1 MNERNVCE
9 GEGEKNV
16 IAVVV
21 MYGSRKSFLRAYR
34 ERRRCARCP
43 DCTLSRIRNDKGK
56 NEAWRSAGPLVKS

>member
-1 MNERNVCE
+1 MSERVGRKEKRRMNERDVCE

-43 DCTLSRIRNDKGK
+43 DCTLSRIRK
-56 NEAWRSAGPLVKS
+56 R